1 MKLNFRNR
9 IATWYLVATALLIAV
24 LFSAIYLIVIN
35 TVYYHL
41 DSDLDFEVKELRN
54 NLVILNDQ
62 TIFGNPFEWKEGEH
76 GQIEVNPT
84 FIQVND
90 RTGNII
96 RKSGNLLDDK
106 LEFRRG
112 INQKTY
118 FNTEL
123 SGSPIRQIQTP
134 YYNQEN
140 KILGYLIVAVPLEES
155 AIVLR
160 NLRQAM
166 LISFPVILII
176 LFLVTRGIAGKSIAP
191 IHNVINT
198 AEKISKENIAERIS
212 LPAHNDEIYAL
223 TSTINGL
230 LNRLEDAL
238 LREIQ
243 FTSDASH
250 ELRTPLSV
258 IKGTLEVLVR
268 KPREVPRYEE
278 KINYCISE
286 TDRMTRLIDQL
297 LMLARYD
304 TGKIAPVKVEFN
316 LTDTVDSVLQ
326 RLFPLLEDKNITINR
341 YEDEN
346 FRLTADPS
354 MIEIILENILTNA
367 IKYSVQDKQIDIRI
381 WKEEQG
387 IVCSLRDYGIGM
399 TELQI
404 KNIFDRFYRTDESRN
419 SEAGG
424 FGLGL
429 AICKKLCDLQNI
441 SVKVVSAPGKGTNFL
456 LFLPCENPASA
467 A

>member
-9 IATWYLVATALLIAV
+9 IATWYLVATALLIAG
-24 LFSAIYLIVIN
+24 LFSAIYLIVKD
-35 TVYYHL
+35 TVFNHL
-41 DSDLDFEVKELRN
+41 DSDLDIEIKELRN
-54 NLVILNDQ
+54 SIVIVNDK
-62 TIFGNPFEWKEGEH
+62 TIFGNPFEWNEREH

-84 FIQVND
+84 FVQIND
-90 RTGNII
+90 ETGNIV
-96 RKSGNLLDDK
+96 RKTGNLLDDK
-106 LEFRRG
+106 LEFRKDTK
-112 INQKTY
+112 IKIY
-118 FNTEL
+118 FNSEL

-134 YYNQEN
+134 YYDQEN
-140 KILGYLIVAVPLEES
+140 KIHGYLIVAVPLEES
-155 AIVLR
+155 ALVLK
-160 NLRQAM
+160 NLRQAL
-166 LISFPVILII
+166 LISFPAILII
-176 LFLVTRGIAGKSIAP
+176 LFLITRIIAGKSIAP

-198 AEKISKENIAERIS
+198 AQKISKENIAERIS
-212 LPAHNDEIYAL
+212 LPAHKDEIYAL

-268 KPREVPRYEE
+268 KPREVPQYEE

-304 TGKIAPVKVEFN
+304 TGKIDSVKVEFS
-316 LTDTVDSVLQ
+316 LTETLDAVLQ
-326 RLFPLLEDKNITINR
+326 RLYPMLHDKNIIINR
-341 YEDEN
+341 NEDEN

-354 MIEIILENILTNA
+354 MIEIIFENILTNA
-367 IKYSVQDKQIDIRI
+367 IKYSLENKQIDIRI
-381 WKEEQG
+381 WKEDG
-387 IVCSLRDYGIGM
+387 RIISSLRDHGIGM
-399 TELQI
+399 TEPQI

-441 SVKVVSAPGKGTNFL
+441 DVKVVSAPGKGTNFL
-456 LFLPCENPASA
+456 LHFPSLS
-467 A
+467 